1 MMWFYSDSD
10 TEKNGAS
17 FREHRKAHYD
27 EYLKVK
33 ELWRKGSFVD
43 DADENDEGRGFVSSS
58 SSLSAGVKEIDI
70 QEKGTSTS
78 SSGAN

>member
-1 MMWFYSDSD
+1 M
-10 TEKNGAS
+10 
-17 FREHRKAHYD
+17 
-27 EYLKVK
+27 K